1 MVFASLVG
9 ARRRALADPMAPS
22 GASGSPSAEGVD
34 SDPARVRYLAFLL
47 DDVSRCS
54 LLDWV
59 AELSGGHPGADDDG
73 WTVHADHVTVAHR
86 DASGFD
92 AALASFPW
100 GMACEMRVLG
110 IAGDARARAVHVEVP
125 DFVPHPAAEVP
136 HVTVACA
143 PDARAVESGAML
155 VGAIASGAYLAT
167 SEAAP
172 LTLTGRLGGVTVAD
186 VRVFQPPTPRDRD
199 EAVSEAPSSE
209 ARRDVRPTSERERVA
224 HLWRQLDALATT
236 TDDDDDSN
244 RGWLSA
250 GAPGGYLTVARRLDA
265 SRDPVPANLPANL
278 ASDEPRRDSNRRDSN
293 RRRTEHPA
301 GVDAEDVAAHPEL
314 DALAGTFP
322 DASRDALAATLAECG
337 WDANRAAEVLL
348 FGEDAADSSA
358 RGRDVDSV
366 DGGVSNDATG
376 GSWAEVAR
384 AEVEMAELEMA
395 SGFRWDRAARLRES
409 SAEASSAST
418 SNDAPRVHSVHSH
431 PHGVEDDLSEVRRR
445 QAPKD
450 RAGVSAASARE
461 DVRRMHDE
469 AETLRRSRASISA
482 LSRAAFARGDG
493 AEARRLSLR
502 AAAVAAQMESAKA
515 RAAAAAIRVHNRAD
529 DGGVARPPLTVD
541 LHGLT
546 VDGAIATLRT
556 VLAGAAR
563 TDARA
568 VRVVCGAGRHSVG
581 GRARVAPAVRGF
593 LEDEGVRF
601 VDEGGGT
608 LVVPLETR

>member
-100 GMACEMRVLG
+100 GMSCEMRVLG

-199 EAVSEAPSSE
+199 EPVSEAPSSE

-358 RGRDVDSV
+358 RGRDV
-366 DGGVSNDATG
+366 
-376 GSWAEVAR
+376 
-384 AEVEMAELEMA
+384 EL
-395 SGFRWDRAARLRES
+395 F
-409 SAEASSAST
+409 
-418 SNDAPRVHSVHSH
+418 
-431 PHGVEDDLSEVRRR
+431 
-445 QAPKD
+445 
-450 RAGVSAASARE
+450 
-461 DVRRMHDE
+461 
-469 AETLRRSRASISA
+469 
-482 LSRAAFARGDG
+482 
-493 AEARRLSLR
+493 
-502 AAAVAAQMESAKA
+502 
-515 RAAAAAIRVHNRAD
+515 
-529 DGGVARPPLTVD
+529 
-541 LHGLT
+541 
-546 VDGAIATLRT
+546 
-556 VLAGAAR
+556 
-563 TDARA
+563 
-568 VRVVCGAGRHSVG
+568 
-581 GRARVAPAVRGF
+581 
-593 LEDEGVRF
+593 
-601 VDEGGGT
+601 
-608 LVVPLETR
+608 

>member
-1 MVFASLVG
+1 
-9 ARRRALADPMAPS
+9 MAPS

-155 VGAIASGAYLAT
+155 VEAIASGAYLAT

-186 VRVFQPPTPRDRD
+186 VRVFQPPAPRDRD

-265 SRDPVPANLPANL
+265 SRDPVPANLPVARVRRT
-278 ASDEPRRDSNRRDSN
+278 ATRFEPSRFEPSPNGTRGARRCRRGG
-293 RRRTEHPA
+293 RRRASRVGRVGGDVPGRVA
-301 GVDAEDVAAHPEL
+301 RRARDDARRVRLGREPSRRGF
-314 DALAGTFP
+314 ALRRGRGGLLRAGT
-322 DASRDALAATLAECG
+322 
-337 WDANRAAEVLL
+337 
-348 FGEDAADSSA
+348 
-358 RGRDVDSV
+358 
-366 DGGVSNDATG
+366 
-376 GSWAEVAR
+376 
-384 AEVEMAELEMA
+384 
-395 SGFRWDRAARLRES
+395 
-409 SAEASSAST
+409 
-418 SNDAPRVHSVHSH
+418 
-431 PHGVEDDLSEVRRR
+431 RR
-445 QAPKD
+445 
-450 RAGVSAASARE
+450 
-461 DVRRMHDE
+461 
-469 AETLRRSRASISA
+469 
-482 LSRAAFARGDG
+482 
-493 AEARRLSLR
+493 
-502 AAAVAAQMESAKA
+502 
-515 RAAAAAIRVHNRAD
+515 
-529 DGGVARPPLTVD
+529 
-541 LHGLT
+541 
-546 VDGAIATLRT
+546 
-556 VLAGAAR
+556 
-563 TDARA
+563 
-568 VRVVCGAGRHSVG
+568 
-581 GRARVAPAVRGF
+581 
-593 LEDEGVRF
+593 
-601 VDEGGGT
+601 
-608 LVVPLETR
+608 